1 MNTNLKENENNR
13 TVGNSNE
20 TEGKEKQIGV
30 NKKVVKDKML
40 YPHPLSLLLK
50 NEEPL
55 KFPQSKVRTQRTDTG
70 EDLITPKRDN
80 PSQKIPLLTYR
91 FVHLLDYQFK
101 SQIYKMKRI
110 LF

>member
-1 MNTNLKENENNR
+1 MKENENNR

-80 PSQKIPLLTYR
+80 PSQKYHYLHIGLYTCLIINLKVKYI
-91 FVHLLDYQFK
+91 K
-101 SQIYKMKRI
+101 
-110 LF
+110 